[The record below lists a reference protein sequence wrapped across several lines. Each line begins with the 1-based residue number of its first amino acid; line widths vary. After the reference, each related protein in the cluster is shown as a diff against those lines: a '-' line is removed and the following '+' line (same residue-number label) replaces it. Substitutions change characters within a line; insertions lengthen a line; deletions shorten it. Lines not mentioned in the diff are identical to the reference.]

1 MIKLASDLNT
11 ELFAHRQYK
20 ECKKKK
26 LILVALLQ
34 FEHSLKV

>member
-11 ELFAHRQYK
+11 ELFAHRQCK
-20 ECKKKK
+20 ECKKK